1 MLIFLREVDS
11 LDRMAAWSDLLS
23 VVVSCTP
30 RKRREMKSDRGVKV
44 SPTHEQARKVCAA
57 QVIDLAQRML
67 RERLSAG
74 RSGNVSARLGEGML
88 ITPTGIAAD
97 ALSAEMLVY
106 LDGEG
111 RGEPGALLPSSEWRF
126 HQAIYQ
132 RRAEAEVI
140 VHTHS
145 PEATALACM
154 GRALPPVH
162 YMIGLLG
169 GDQVP
174 CAHYALFGTQAL
186 SDSIIEAIGERYH
199 GCLMEKHGCLAFAPS
214 AALAYE
220 RVELIEELSKLYLK
234 LLSLG
239 GEVPCLSEAEMVEV
253 LVQMR
258 DYGQQE
264 IEL

>member
-1 MLIFLREVDS
+1 MLIFLRGGDS
-11 LDRMAAWSDLLS
+11 LDRMAACADPLS
-23 VVVSCTP
+23 VVVSCTL
-30 RKRREMKSDRGVKV
+30 RERGEMKVDREVKV
-44 SPTHEQARKVCAA
+44 SPAYEQARASRAA
-57 QVIDLAQRML
+57 QVIDLARRML

-97 ALSAEMLVY
+97 ALSVEMLVY

-154 GRALPPVH
+154 GCALPPIH

-169 GDQVP
+169 GDQIP
-174 CAHYALFGTQAL
+174 CASYALFGTQAL

-239 GEVPCLSEAEMVEV
+239 AEVPRLSETEMTEV
-253 LVQMR
+253 LVQMSG
-258 DYGQQE
+258 YGQQE
-264 IEL
+264 VEL